1 MRSHV
6 LIGLFTLALSL
17 VAAPHVARAAAL
29 PHCSSGDPVVWVN
42 TRSHVFHRKGD
53 KYYGATKA
61 GEYACES
68 AAVAGGSHLAGTK
81 SAPMSSAAS
90 GSDASSDASPAP
102 SKKMKKH
109 HAADASPAP

>member
-1 MRSHV
+1 MRSRF

-17 VAAPHVARAAAL
+17 AVAPHVARAASL
-29 PHCSSGDPVVWVN
+29 PHCASGDPVVWVN

-53 KYYGATKA
+53 KYYGTTKA

-68 AAVAGGSHLAGTK
+68 AAVSGGSHLAGTK
-81 SAPMSSAAS
+81 STSSSSAAS
-90 GSDASSDASPAP
+90 APDASSDASPAP
-102 SKKMKKH
+102 SKKKKKH